1 MPDFLNR
8 LAARALGA
16 LPLAEP
22 LVSTRFDPGV
32 KHVAMT
38 PFESLEQSAGTSE
51 AIDDRAVLRQ
61 APVTPPESGFARFDP
76 PSGDLDDATDLIRSQ
91 HRHISRLQN
100 LQQPFTN
107 EPAASEP
114 ETQSNHPAVS
124 ALPLHSFTSGEKG
137 AVPHVADVSEPS
149 TLPLFAEPKA
159 ASINPVSEPSR
170 APGQQQQQRMSAS
183 HHPPMVRVSI
193 GRIEVRAELPA
204 RSPAPAPQR
213 ARSSHMSLEQFLKQA
228 GGGAR

>member
-22 LVSTRFDPGV
+22 LVSTRFDRGV

-76 PSGDLDDATDLIRSQ
+76 PSGDLDDATHLIRSQ
-91 HRHISRLQN
+91 LRHVSRLQN
-100 LQQPFTN
+100 LQRPITN
-107 EPAASEP
+107 EPAASKP
-114 ETQSNHPAVS
+114 DAQSVHPAVS
-124 ALPLHSFTSGEKG
+124 ALPLRSYTSEEKD
-137 AVPHVADVSEPS
+137 AAPRVADVRRPS

-159 ASINPVSEPSR
+159 ALINPVSEPGR
-170 APGQQQQQRMSAS
+170 VPGQQRQGMSAS
-183 HHPPMVRVSI
+183 HHAPMVRVTI

-213 ARSSHMSLEQFLKQA
+213 ARSSHISLEQFLKQA